1 MMNLKLTPFHFEE
14 LIKKSYSLDI
24 IFLLKL
30 IDEQYDVKP
39 LCEESAKIKA
49 LYQSLIRK
57 GLISEADEKVTTVGK
72 ELLVFISTKE
82 PNKIVKRKP
91 ALTEF
96 EEWWKVYPGTDTF
109 THNGRKF
116 VGSRSLRQNKEECRL
131 KFDKILLEGEYTAKD
146 LIEALVFDVEQ
157 KKANSIKTGIN
168 KLTYMQ
174 NSLTYLNQRSFEA
187 FIELI
192 KDGAKIEEAP
202 KVAGSTDI

>member
-157 KKANSIKTGIN
+157 KKANSIKTGMN

-192 KDGAKIEEAP
+192 KDGAKVEEAP

>member
-30 IDEQYDVKP
+30 IGEQYDVKP

-82 PNKIVKRKP
+82 PNKIIKRKP

-192 KDGAKIEEAP
+192 KDGAKVEEAP